1 MSKIVMNSPSQKL
14 KPESKLKEGSKSI
27 RKSENKTSFED
38 IRRKYQEKT
47 DNISNITE
55 YSDDNHRKEVD
66 KTTLPSVV
74 NSLGAIGKVERKS
87 NFHKNSEIFRICE
100 STKEI
105 ESPGKRKFSCF
116 IEDQQSESPIFR
128 QKIPKT
134 EEKLSKSQ
142 ARFGMVPCKG
152 VPADQSADQF

>member
-1 MSKIVMNSPSQKL
+1 MG
-14 KPESKLKEGSKSI
+14 E
-27 RKSENKTSFED
+27 
-38 IRRKYQEKT
+38 
-47 DNISNITE
+47 
-55 YSDDNHRKEVD
+55 
-66 KTTLPSVV
+66 
-74 NSLGAIGKVERKS
+74 IGKGEGKF
-87 NFHKNSEIFRICE
+87 NFHKNSRIFKECE
-100 STKEI
+100 GAIEA
-105 ESPGKRKFSCF
+105 ESPGKRKFSRF